1 MSDEG
6 YIAVKQGEDRN
17 YGTVAMTEEEEEP
30 SPPAA
35 SEAASTT
42 QVESNELVLVRHA
55 YLLRPNLYSTEG
67 R

>member
-6 YIAVKQGEDRN
+6 YIAVKQSEDRN
-17 YGTVAMTEEEEEP
+17 YGTVAMKDEEEQ

-42 QVESNELVLVRHA
+42 QVGSNELVLTPCIIPVA
-55 YLLRPNLYSTEG
+55 AKPVQN
-67 R
+67 

>member
-17 YGTVAMTEEEEEP
+17 YGTVAMTEEEEP
-30 SPPAA
+30 SPPAT

-42 QVESNELVLVRHA
+42 QVGSNELVLVRHA